1 MMNCLEFRRLKL
13 ADPRRLPEEARSHAN
28 GCAGCLAFARSMDES
43 EAALERALAVA
54 VPEGLADRIL
64 LRQSGQRRAGWK
76 ALALAAS
83 IVLAVAAGVI
93 AMNWDD
99 DSGNQARL
107 AIEHVLDEPQ
117 SLTTRYNADPERFAE
132 IVRELGGS
140 VREPI
145 GTVRYIK
152 RCPVEQG
159 SGWHVV
165 FETPQGLATLIL
177 VPDRPIT
184 TASTAS
190 LGRWTA
196 RVEPIRGG
204 YYALVTDSAESN
216 SAANKLIKQR
226 IGWQT

>member
-1 MMNCLEFRRLKL
+1 MMNCLEFHRLTL

-28 GCAGCLAFARSMDES
+28 DCAGCLAFARSVDES
-43 EAALERALAVA
+43 ETALERTLAVA

-64 LRQSGQRRAGWK
+64 LRQSAQRRASWK

-93 AMNWDD
+93 AISDG
-99 DSGNQARL
+99 DSASQARL

-117 SLTTRYNADPERFAE
+117 SLTTHYNADPKRFAE
-132 IVRELGGS
+132 IVHDLGGN

-145 GTVRYIK
+145 GRVRYIK

-159 SGWHVV
+159 SGWHIV

-177 VPDRPIT
+177 VPDRPV
-184 TASTAS
+184 TAAATAN

-204 YYALVTDSAESN
+204 YYALVTDSAGSN
-216 SAANKLIKQR
+216 SAVNKIIKQR
-226 IGWQT
+226 IDWQT

>member
-13 ADPRRLPEEARSHAN
+13 AEPRRLPGDARSHAN
-28 GCAGCLAFARSMDES
+28 DCPACLAFARSVDES
-43 EAALERALAVA
+43 EAALQRTLAVA

-64 LRQSGQRRAGWK
+64 LRQSGQRRTSWK

-83 IVLAVAAGVI
+83 IVLAVAAGALVTTWETSS
-93 AMNWDD
+93 A
-99 DSGNQARL
+99 NQARI
-107 AIEHVLDEPQ
+107 AIEHVLDEPE
-117 SLTTRYNADPERFAE
+117 SLTTHRNADPKRLAE
-132 IVRELGGS
+132 IVHEFGGNM
-140 VREPI
+140 REPI
-145 GTVRYIK
+145 GHVRYIK

-159 SGWHVV
+159 SGWHIV

-177 VPDRPIT
+177 VSDRPIAAAAT
-184 TASTAS
+184 TN

-216 SAANKLIKQR
+216 FALNRLVRQR
-226 IGWQT
+226 IEWRT